1 MNTVKDVVFMICAI
15 TGALV
20 ILINVV
26 ALAISV
32 WAKRILKTLKQIE
45 DNQGQHTQ
53 D

>member
-1 MNTVKDVVFMICAI
+1 MDTVKNIVFSICAL

-20 ILINVV
+20 IFINVV
-26 ALAISV
+26 ALALSV

>member
-1 MNTVKDVVFMICAI
+1 MNTVKDIVFMVCAT